1 MSYNDFKV
9 RYNVMSFSS
18 LSEFL
23 NVKGGINN
31 NRKDVYFI
39 RMVGVNPTF
48 FEDIENADKS
58 FTKKS
63 LDGVCKYNRV
73 KELPKIVFSEDIEY
87 YSKLY
92 SDWVKGGRK
101 RIEVRASKISDV
113 GEVLNSACNTVLSL
127 FKSCSANYNEFIEK
141 NFMVK
146 LLYQFDKIWEG
157 SFNENWNLKLSVK
170 FIIENVLKK
179 QEYFLCYLLTLIGID
194 VCLLQYKKD
203 LSDDLIKLNLSKEI
217 VLGMFSNKDTSIY
230 SPENYTDCKAEKE
243 IDDETQMVKNVS
255 KSPVLINYR
264 KQGNR
269 ESKVRDDNIK
279 NGEPLEKNFEELA
292 LLASSVVMISI
303 HNDRDEIIGT
313 GSGIMIGEKGYI
325 LTNNHVASGGRF
337 YSVRI
342 EDDSETYFTDEVIK
356 YNTVFDLA
364 IIRIDRKLKPL
375 HVYSGQ
381 KKLVRGQKVVA
392 IGSPLGLFNSV
403 SDGII
408 SGFRNIDGVDMIQ
421 FTAPISHGSS
431 GGAVLNMFGEVI
443 GISTAGFDNGQN
455 INLAVGYEFINNF
468 KRGF

>member
-1 MSYNDFKV
+1 MSYNDFSV
-9 RYNVMSFSS
+9 RYNIMDISS
-18 LSEFL
+18 LREFL
-23 NVKGGINN
+23 NIKGGINN

-39 RMVGVNPTF
+39 RVVGVNSTF

-58 FTKKS
+58 FTKMS

-73 KELPKIVFSEDIEY
+73 KELPKIVFPEDIEY

-92 SDWVKGGRK
+92 NDWVKGGRK
-101 RIEVRASKISDV
+101 RIDVKASKNNNV
-113 GEVLNSACNTVLSL
+113 GEMLNYACNTVLSL
-127 FKSCSANYNEFIEK
+127 FKNCSVNCNEFIEK

-146 LLYQFDKIWEG
+146 LLYQFDKIWEANF
-157 SFNENWNLKLSVK
+157 SENWNLKLSVK
-170 FIIENVLKK
+170 FIVENVLKR
-179 QEYFLCYLLTLIGID
+179 QEYFLCYLLTLMGID

-203 LSDDLIKLNLSKEI
+203 LPDELIKLNLSKEI
-217 VLGMFSNKDTSIY
+217 VLGPFSDKNTSIY
-230 SPENYTDCKAEKE
+230 SPEKYIDSEGKKE
-243 IDDETQMVKNVS
+243 ITQETHMNKNVS
-255 KSPVLINYR
+255 KSPVLISYH
-264 KQGNR
+264 KQSNKKNNLK
-269 ESKVRDDNIK
+269 EDNIK
-279 NGEPLEKNFEELA
+279 NSEPLEKNFEELA

-303 HNDRDEIIGT
+303 HDDREEIIGT

-364 IIRIDRKLKPL
+364 IIRIDRKLNPL
-375 HVYSGQ
+375 PVYSGQ